1 MLYSMTGFGGSKCEA
16 KGISF
21 LVEIKTLNN
30 RFLKTIVKL
39 PDALA
44 FTEPEVQR
52 IIREELCRG
61 SITYVLHMRNASKEG
76 PYEVNHAAVQNYMRH
91 LEQILTLHSG
101 EGHQI
106 DLAAILQLPGVCEPR
121 RYGEEE
127 NEFFLDIVKKLT
139 RQALKR
145 LRQMRADEGKS
156 IVADLQ
162 NNCRIIQDNLDTLAK
177 TTDSSVDQYR
187 KRIEKRVN
195 EMLSGMNLKLDE
207 DILAK
212 EVAMFAERSDI
223 NEEISRLH
231 SHLEQFT
238 NMCEES
244 QDQAGRRLE
253 FLTQEMLREANT
265 IGSKANNTDISHH
278 VVEIKVAIDRL
289 KEQVLNVE

>member
-1 MLYSMTGFGGSKCEA
+1 MLYSMTGFGGAECEA
-16 KGISF
+16 DGINF

-30 RFLKTIVKL
+30 RFLKTVIKL

-61 SITYVLHMRNASKEG
+61 SATYVMHMRNMSKEG
-76 PYEVNHAAVQNYMRH
+76 PYEVNHTAVQNYMRH
-91 LEQILTLHSG
+91 LEQILTLHS
-101 EGHQI
+101 EGGHHI

-121 RYGEEE
+121 RYGEKE
-127 NEFFLDIVKKLT
+127 NKFFLEIVRKLT
-139 RQALKR
+139 RQALER

-156 IVADLQ
+156 VAADLQ
-162 NNCRIIQDNLDTLAK
+162 NNCRVIRNNLDALAE
-177 TTDSSVDQYR
+177 TADSSVDKYR

-195 EMLSGMNLKLDE
+195 DMLSGMDLKLDE

-212 EVAMFAERSDI
+212 EVALFAERSDI

-238 NMCEES
+238 KMCEEAKG
-244 QDQAGRRLE
+244 QAGRRLE

-265 IGSKANNTDISHH
+265 IGSKANNSNISHN

-289 KEQVLNVE
+289 KEQVQNVE